1 MEEKSHKVL
10 LDGRRKG
17 SITGVVDVVSFD
29 VKEVILETTLG
40 MLNIKGQD
48 LKVTRLSVEKGEIDF
63 SGQITN
69 MTYSDSAV
77 HERKSEGLVA
87 RIFK

>member
-63 SGQITN
+63 SGQISN
-69 MTYSDSAV
+69 MTYSDSSV
-77 HERKSEGLVA
+77 REKKSEGLVA